1 MTEWRFASEDPADEL
16 AILHQFSMKKR
27 EPGGDV
33 EFIITVKEF
42 ARPRDPTMLFFALAD
57 KQVLQRDVPYTP
69 CGWGTTLLKALAE
82 CVIAIKQFPCQ
93 GAQE

>member
-16 AILHQFSMKKR
+16 AILHRFSVKKR

-33 EFIITVKEF
+33 EFTITVKEY
-42 ARPRDPTMLFFALAD
+42 AKPRDSTMLFFALAD
-57 KQVLQRDVPYTP
+57 KQVLQRDGAYTP

-82 CVIAIKQFPCQ
+82 CILQIKQFPYQ
-93 GAQE
+93 GPPA